1 MLRVELKALFEEVRR
16 CLQVLLLEID
26 ASNLAKCLE
35 MCGVVVDD
43 KSVVLDGVLDMLEL
57 MEDLSKAKVSWYT
70 HRIKLDAVS
79 KVFLRLEEV
88 TRVSKLCG
96 QMNACSKVT
105 LIMEQALLE
114 MVDGLF
120 ELLELFKL
128 ASDMEVSLKVALLL
142 HGVWVGSE
150 NLQTFLEGLKSILIL
165 VLLLKNTTKLD
176 IGFSKLRVDFDD
188 LENNLVSLVELFII
202 TLVDLCKLDHAVDV
216 LRIDRKASQQR
227 LNSLN
232 SLVVSDLAKSL
243 TIEGGEVLLITSGC
257 LHVVGDGF
265 VILTHLLVSSALL
278 DIDLYIIGL
287 AVD

>member
-35 MCGVVVDD
+35 MCWVVVDD

-232 SLVVSDLAKSL
+232 SLVVSDLAESL

-278 DIDLYIIGL
+278 DIDLDIIGL

>member
-35 MCGVVVDD
+35 MCWVVVDD

-79 KVFLRLEEV
+79 KVFLRLKEV